1 MSEKKPRG
9 RPAKKVNIT
18 NISSDTTLN
27 TNENI
32 SLNITDNII
41 NPSSEST
48 FNTNENI
55 SLNTI
60 INPSEIKKVGRPK
73 KYSDEERQQKYK
85 ESKLNWAK
93 ENSKNRI
100 ILTEEYN
107 ARTRHAYKILCEMWK
122 NNYFDDKEEDKFK
135 DSIKS
140 LIEYKLIK

>member
-9 RPAKKVNIT
+9 RPAKKINIT
-18 NISSDTTLN
+18 NIPSEPTLN
-27 TNENI
+27 TNDNI
-32 SLNITDNII
+32 SLNITVT
-41 NPSSEST
+41 PS
-48 FNTNENI
+48 
-55 SLNTI
+55 
-60 INPSEIKKVGRPK
+60 SEIKKVGRPK

-85 ESKLNWAK
+85 EAKLNWAK

-107 ARTRHAYKILCEMWK
+107 ARTRHAYKLLCEMWK
-122 NNYFDDKEEDKFK
+122 TNYFDDKEEDKFK